1 VQDKAVNN
9 KQSIG
14 PKEFIAL
21 LSMVMALSAVG
32 IDLML
37 PAFDDMRQA
46 FGLAPDSNEVA
57 RIVTTYF
64 LGMSLAPLPY
74 GALADRVGRKP
85 VLWLSGAVYMIGA
98 IGSALAPS
106 LGFMLVARF
115 VWGLGAAGGRVVA
128 FAIIR
133 DTRQGED
140 MAKTM
145 SYIMGVFVLVP
156 IIAPTLG
163 AVIVNLG
170 PWRGVFWLAVFA
182 AVVVLVWSR
191 RLDET
196 LTVANRQPMS
206 FATVGT
212 TAKRMVLSPA
222 TLASMLAGAALMA
235 SMSSY
240 LGSSQLIISEIFGRG
255 AQFPIIFAAVALL
268 LGAAS
273 FLNGRLLGSLGLRRI
288 LPLASLVYLGAAGLS
303 LIAALAADG
312 VPSFWVFMPLV
323 ALTLACQM
331 ILSPNLNTVALAP
344 MADAAGTASALVATF
359 TSAVGALIGAFID
372 AQMNASV
379 TPFAAALTIAGV
391 FILVMVWWAN
401 RHLRLDGS
409 GF

>member
-1 VQDKAVNN
+1 MKRRATERQTV
-9 KQSIG
+9 G

-37 PAFDDMRQA
+37 PAFDDMRSA
-46 FGLAPDSNEVA
+46 LGLAPDSNEVA
-57 RIVTTYF
+57 RIVTAYF

-74 GALADRVGRKP
+74 GALADRFGRLP
-85 VLWLSGAVYMIGA
+85 VLWLSGAVYLIGA

-106 LGFMLVARF
+106 LATMLVARF

-133 DTRQGED
+133 DTRQGEE

-163 AVIVNLG
+163 AVLVSIG

-191 RLDET
+191 RLNET
-196 LTVANRQPMS
+196 LDVANRQPMR
-206 FATVGT
+206 FATVRN
-212 TAKRMVLSPA
+212 TAVRMILSPA
-222 TLASMLAGAALMA
+222 TLASTLASAALMA

-240 LGSSQLIISEIFGRG
+240 LGSSQLIIAEIFDRRS
-255 AQFPIIFAAVALL
+255 QFPIIFGAIALL

-273 FLNGRLLGSLGLRRI
+273 FLNGRLLGTLGLRRI
-288 LPLASLVYLGAAGLS
+288 LPLAALVYVGAAALSLVVSLLAEGA
-303 LIAALAADG
+303 
-312 VPSFWVFMPLV
+312 PSFWVFMPLI
-323 ALTLACQM
+323 AITLGCQM
-331 ILSPNLNTVALAP
+331 VLSPNLNTVALAP

-359 TSAVGALIGAFID
+359 TSAVGALLGAAID
-372 AQMNASV
+372 AQLNTSV
-379 TPFAAALTIAGV
+379 TPFAAALTVAGA
-391 FILVMVWWAN
+391 FILGMVLWAG
-401 RHLRLDGS
+401 RHLKLEGS

>member
-1 VQDKAVNN
+1 MSI
-9 KQSIG
+9 KQPIG
-14 PKEFIAL
+14 PKQFIAL
-21 LSMVMALSAVG
+21 LSMVMALPAVG

-57 RIVTTYF
+57 RIVTAYF

-74 GALADRVGRKP
+74 GALADRIGRKP
-85 VLWLSGAVYMIGA
+85 VLWLSGTVYMVGA

-106 LGFMLVARF
+106 LGFMLIARF

-133 DTRQGED
+133 DTRQGEE

-156 IIAPTLG
+156 IIAPSLG
-163 AVIVNLG
+163 AIIIGLG
-170 PWRGVFWLAVFA
+170 PWRAVFWAAVFFA
-182 AVVVLVWSR
+182 AVVLVWSR

-196 LTVANRQPMS
+196 LTVSSRRPMS
-206 FATVGT
+206 FATVGA
-212 TAKRMVLSPA
+212 TAKRMVLTPA
-222 TLASMLAGAALMA
+222 TLASTLAGGALMA
-235 SMSSY
+235 SMASY
-240 LGSSQLIISEIFGRG
+240 LGSSQLMISEIFGRG
-255 AQFPIIFAAVALL
+255 AEFPIIFASVALL

-288 LPLASLVYLGAAGLS
+288 LPLASLVYVTAAGLTLMVS
-303 LIAALAADG
+303 FIAGG
-312 VPSFWVFMPLV
+312 VPNFWVFMPLV
-323 ALTLACQM
+323 AVTLACQM
-331 ILSPNLNTVALAP
+331 ILLPNLNTVALAP

-372 AQMNASV
+372 AQMRASV
-379 TPFAAALTIAGV
+379 TPFAAALTSAGLFV
-391 FILVMVWWAN
+391 LVMVLWAN
-401 RHLRLDGS
+401 RHLRLEGS

>member
-1 VQDKAVNN
+1 MHEKVVNH
-9 KQSIG
+9 KQTIG

-46 FGLAPDSNEVA
+46 FGLASDSNEVA

-74 GALADRVGRKP
+74 GALADRIGRKP
-85 VLWLSGAVYMIGA
+85 VLWLSGAVYMVGA

-106 LGFMLVARF
+106 LGVMLIARF

-156 IIAPTLG
+156 IIAPSLG
-163 AVIVNLG
+163 AIIVGIG

-191 RLDET
+191 RLEET
-196 LTVANRQPMS
+196 LAVANRRPMS
-206 FATVGT
+206 LATVGS
-212 TAKRMVLSPA
+212 TAKRMALSPA
-222 TLASMLAGAALMA
+222 TAASMLASAALMA

-240 LGSSQLIISEIFGRG
+240 LGSSQLIISEIFDRR
-255 AQFPIIFAAVALL
+255 AQFPIIFAAVALM
-268 LGAAS
+268 LGAGS
-273 FLNGRLLGSLGLRRI
+273 FLNGRLLGSFGLRRI
-288 LPLASLVYLGAAGLS
+288 LPLASLVYAGAAALS
-303 LIAALAADG
+303 LVAALAADG

-323 ALTLACQM
+323 AITLACQM

-379 TPFAAALTIAGV
+379 TPFAAALTIAGL
-391 FILVMVWWAN
+391 FIVVMVWWAN